1 MGVFRLSFYKW
12 LIVGCLTFSAK
23 YFLHNQDEN
32 KLTNTYMNYT
42 KLRGEWYNQD
52 ENKLT
57 NTYMNYTKIRG
68 EWYNQDENKL
78 TNTYMNYTIIIIF
91 ISQTDS
97 A

>member
-42 KLRGEWYNQD
+42 KIRGEWDNQD

-57 NTYMNYTKIRG
+57 NTYMNYKKIRG
-68 EWYNQDENKL
+68 EWDNQLNRLPLE
-78 TNTYMNYTIIIIF
+78 MH
-91 ISQTDS
+91 S
-97 A
+97 ALNMEDQNSL

>member
-57 NTYMNYTKIRG
+57 NTYMNYT
-68 EWYNQDENKL
+68 
-78 TNTYMNYTIIIIF
+78 IIIRRNEAKT
-91 ISQTDS
+91 ISLSNVVRET
-97 A
+97 